1 MLINTFHRA
10 KLLSHIL
17 LCLKSNCELFG
28 ILSPF
33 YFLFLQSPYLACD
46 CACLLFISK
55 LPKCPNLVSHETD
68 EICFLIIF
76 LSSKPQATGSPVPF
90 GLKPHPP
97 KQLPHFTN
105 TPGKWA
111 PKPGPASRHQ
121 PQDSLCM
128 EHASP
133 SPEDLMSVSPNVA

>member
-1 MLINTFHRA
+1 MNYLEFS
-10 KLLSHIL
+10 LLST
-17 LCLKSNCELFG
+17 
-28 ILSPF
+28 F
-33 YFLFLQSPYLACD
+33 YFYNHLILPVTVLACSLYPNYPS
-46 CACLLFISK
+46 ALIS
-55 LPKCPNLVSHETD
+55 VSHETD

-111 PKPGPASRHQ
+111 PKPGPASQHQ

-128 EHASP
+128 EHTSS